1 MATGMSSERLQRIHQ
16 FFTENYIETGKLP
29 GAQILISRKGE
40 VAHFSSLGMMD
51 SERSKPTEDDT
62 IYRIYSV
69 TKAITT
75 VSLLMLYEEGRFQ
88 LNDPVS
94 KFLPEWKD
102 VGVFEGGESPNF
114 KTRRPERE
122 MSIRDLLSHQS
133 GLTYGNTD
141 ENAVERAYQDDADRD
156 SFEGDLA
163 AWSKVLATMPLIF
176 SPGTKWNY
184 SVSTDMCGYLVEVFS
199 GQKFDD
205 FMAEHI
211 TGPLGMVD
219 TAFTVPDE
227 KLHRFAACYEPDD
240 AGGYVLQDDPETSKY
255 RTKPSLLSGGG
266 GLVSTTQDYLKFLQ
280 MLLNG
285 GTANGRRYLSRKT
298 IELMS
303 TNHLTDGK
311 TLADV
316 AVQGQW
322 SEATFDGVGFGLG
335 FSVLLDPAPSQ
346 SVGSP
351 GQYAWGV
358 AASTA
363 FWIDPVEEVIVIF
376 RTQLKPSSTYPIRRE
391 LQTLVNAAIDD

>member
-1 MATGMSSERLQRIHQ
+1 
-16 FFTENYIETGKLP
+16 
-29 GAQILISRKGE
+29 
-40 VAHFSSLGMMD
+40 
-51 SERSKPTEDDT
+51 
-62 IYRIYSV
+62 
-69 TKAITT
+69 
-75 VSLLMLYEEGRFQ
+75 
-88 LNDPVS
+88 
-94 KFLPEWKD
+94 
-102 VGVFEGGESPNF
+102 
-114 KTRRPERE
+114 
-122 MSIRDLLSHQS
+122 
-133 GLTYGNTD
+133 
-141 ENAVERAYQDDADRD
+141 
-156 SFEGDLA
+156 
-163 AWSKVLATMPLIF
+163 
-176 SPGTKWNY
+176 
-184 SVSTDMCGYLVEVFS
+184 
-199 GQKFDD
+199 
-205 FMAEHI
+205 MAEHI